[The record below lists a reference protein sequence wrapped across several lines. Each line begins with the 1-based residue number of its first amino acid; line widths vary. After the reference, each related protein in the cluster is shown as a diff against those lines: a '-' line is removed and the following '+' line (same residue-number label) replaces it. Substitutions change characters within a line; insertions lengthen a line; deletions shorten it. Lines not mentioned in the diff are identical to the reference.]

1 MLLLSLAALVPN
13 WPMGGVGNRLHGAAQ
28 EGVLCLLPR
37 LLRTVLYGVCKYELI
52 MQYMCYLLKNCTLL
66 Q

>member
-13 WPMGGVGNRLHGAAQ
+13 WPMGGAGNRLHGAAQ
-28 EGVLCLLPR
+28 EGKSVPLPR

-52 MQYMCYLLKNCTLL
+52 MQ
-66 Q
+66 

>member
-28 EGVLCLLPR
+28 EGILCLLPR

-52 MQYMCYLLKNCTLL
+52 M
-66 Q
+66 